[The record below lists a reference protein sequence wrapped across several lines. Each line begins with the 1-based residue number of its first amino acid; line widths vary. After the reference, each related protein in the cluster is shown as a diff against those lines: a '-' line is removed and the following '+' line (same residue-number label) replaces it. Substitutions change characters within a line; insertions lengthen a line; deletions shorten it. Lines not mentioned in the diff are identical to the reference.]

1 MIQVAIS
8 WIKVVQQQQQ
18 QQQQQQA
25 KKVKLKTQKANVS
38 EKRKKNVYQIFLFQL
53 RQKHCNLKLALQN

>member
-8 WIKVVQQQQQ
+8 WIKVVQQQQ

-38 EKRKKNVYQIFLFQL
+38 EKEKKMFIKSFFPAQTQTL
-53 RQKHCNLKLALQN
+53 